1 MIDGVWSTV
10 GSTNLDWRSFL
21 SNDELNAI
29 VLGREFAAQM
39 QAMFEK
45 DLNASTRI
53 EPQAW
58 ANRPLNFKLKE
69 WLAQLWARL
78 L

>member
-1 MIDGVWSTV
+1 
-10 GSTNLDWRSFL
+10 L

-29 VLGREFAAQM
+29 VLGRDFAAQM

-45 DLNASTRI
+45 DLSASTRI

-58 ANRPLNFKLKE
+58 AKRQLDLKLKE
-69 WLAQLWARL
+69 WLSQLWARL